1 MKLGVPLSVFSPPTP
16 GYLSPPTPPSPL
28 GLKRRGAS
36 AGSSEGRGA
45 ELRGEEWSWS
55 HPYDD
60 WTDGRTDGQTCG
72 LRALAPIFYIPALLW
87 ALQPTR
93 LLIFPGFRASAL
105 CHASNWSMNTTLQ
118 GMCRPCGNPQT
129 PQGLRKGPDTTW
141 LQVRDPTE
149 AQRSMRGRGR
159 VSCTQNSHHTL
170 PGRYPRLPP
179 MPQCSAWH
187 RGPQIPTYSTRAL
200 QTHLEDPMQGA
211 RQ

>member
-1 MKLGVPLSVFSPPTP
+1 MLEAL
-16 GYLSPPTPPSPL
+16 
-28 GLKRRGAS
+28 RG
-36 AGSSEGRGA
+36 GEQSSEGSSGPGA
-45 ELRGEEWSWS
+45 I
-55 HPYDD
+55 PT
-60 WTDGRTDGQTCG
+60 TDGRANMLFESALPHFLYTCPCSG
-72 LRALAPIFYIPALLW
+72 PCS
-87 ALQPTR
+87 QHDST
-93 LLIFPGFRASAL
+93 FPGFRASAL

-200 QTHLEDPMQGA
+200 QTHLEDPTQGA